1 MREIYL
7 LYHCSLIASRSSS
20 KCPAPPVWPIE
31 YCAAHQG
38 EARGWIGVVPMLKEL
53 GQTQPM
59 KVAACTSHVDSHH
72 IRVCFKQA
80 LPGGQEPHLVYDA
93 WHIFGASVMYLEQK

>member
-1 MREIYL
+1 MCARNLSPL
-7 LYHCSLIASRSSS
+7 LLQPNS
-20 KCPAPPVWPIE
+20 KSVF
-31 YCAAHQG
+31 Q
-38 EARGWIGVVPMLKEL
+38 RGKRLDRCGPHAK
-53 GQTQPM
+53 QPM

>member
-1 MREIYL
+1 MCARNL
-7 LYHCSLIASRSSS
+7 SPLSLQPNSKSVFQQVPCTSRVAQTVLCCSPR
-20 KCPAPPVWPIE
+20 
-31 YCAAHQG
+31 
-38 EARGWIGVVPMLKEL
+38 RGKRLDRCGPHAK
-53 GQTQPM
+53 QPM
-59 KVAACTSHVDSHH
+59 KVAACTSRVDSHH